1 MGLERSEEDLS
12 AVYRFRVL
20 IKGLITNRGD
30 VLLLKKNEDKM
41 DGGTWQMPG
50 GHLEHD
56 EALEDGMKRQIEA
69 ETGLSIETH
78 QIVDALSFSDEEDS
92 VQILYHC
99 EADKRDQ
106 ELKDKLKEIEWVPPE
121 KVGEKLNQQES
132 DMFRDREKLKN
143 FLQKLGELPTY

>member
-20 IKGLITNRGD
+20 VKGLVTNRGD
-30 VLLLKKNEDKM
+30 VLLLKKNKDKM
-41 DGGTWQMPG
+41 DGGTWQIPG

-56 EALEDGMKRQIEA
+56 EALEEGMRRQIEA
-69 ETGLSIETH
+69 ETDLSIETH

-132 DMFRDREKLKN
+132 DMFRDRENLKN
-143 FLQKLGELPTY
+143 FLQKLEELPSY

>member
-56 EALEDGMKRQIEA
+56 EAREAGMKRQIES
-69 ETGLSIETH
+69 ETGLYIETK
-78 QIVDALSFSDEEDS
+78 QIVDALSFPDGADS
-92 VQILYHC
+92 VQIL
-99 EADKRDQ
+99 
-106 ELKDKLKEIEWVPPE
+106 
-121 KVGEKLNQQES
+121 
-132 DMFRDREKLKN
+132 
-143 FLQKLGELPTY
+143 